1 MDSIDV
7 SGIEKG
13 VQDLKNKIQDAF
25 DRRVVTAKANLD
37 SLESA
42 LSRNRNHHQAG
53 VISELSDALT
63 RLQERC
69 SSENRKSVIEKIEQ
83 IQRLSKDPRNRTG
96 WNLPKEEW
104 PMQPDDALLS
114 VSLCTKLVELQENAE
129 ALVSLSEKIAA
140 DIEHLAIN
148 E

>member
-1 MDSIDV
+1 M
-7 SGIEKG
+7 
-13 VQDLKNKIQDAF
+13 
-25 DRRVVTAKANLD
+25 
-37 SLESA
+37 
-42 LSRNRNHHQAG
+42 
-53 VISELSDALT
+53 
-63 RLQERC
+63 
-69 SSENRKSVIEKIEQ
+69 IEKIEH

-96 WNLPKEEW
+96 WHLPKGEW

-114 VSLCTKLVELQENAE
+114 VSLCTKLVELQENAD